1 MQLKW
6 VQIQRTFSAALCSS
20 AIARVQKRRPRD
32 WNQCGARALDLT
44 AKFLQLEK
52 NKKETTPVKVSSHHT
67 GDVTLSTGHTLY
79 GLLCAVPEGV
89 LATL

>member
-1 MQLKW
+1 MGPDSTNFFCGLMQLSNCTRAEKASE
-6 VQIQRTFSAALCSS
+6 RLESMRGTSA
-20 AIARVQKRRPRD
+20 R
-32 WNQCGARALDLT
+32 LDRQVF
-44 AKFLQLEK
+44 AAGKK

-79 GLLCAVPEGV
+79 ELLCAVPEGV

>member
-1 MQLKW
+1 M
-6 VQIQRTFSAALCSS
+6 RGTSA
-20 AIARVQKRRPRD
+20 R
-32 WNQCGARALDLT
+32 LDRQVF
-44 AKFLQLEK
+44 AAGK
-52 NKKETTPVKVSSHHT
+52 NKKETTPVKVSSHQT

>member
-1 MQLKW
+1 MGLDSTNFFCGLMQLSNCT
-6 VQIQRTFSAALCSS
+6 RAE
-20 AIARVQKRRPRD
+20 RRPRD

-52 NKKETTPVKVSSHHT
+52 NKKEITPVKVSSHHI
-67 GDVTLSTGHTLY
+67 GDVALSTGHTLY

>member
-1 MQLKW
+1 M
-6 VQIQRTFSAALCSS
+6 SA
-20 AIARVQKRRPRD
+20 R
-32 WNQCGARALDLT
+32 LDRQVF
-44 AKFLQLEK
+44 AAGK
-52 NKKETTPVKVSSHHT
+52 NKKETTPVKVSSHQT